1 MRRFRR
7 HPRPGSSASSPC
19 RQLALPDLARRIAND
34 GFDSALPPWQD
45 GRVATVLENPLDEL
59 IVAAGFA
66 TKKAFAE
73 AAGLADYEISRIGL
87 GPKHRRPTSLQIR
100 KIATALQKRP
110 SDIAALLLPEDDL
123 EHEVATSAIRERD
136 TFITDLSKV
145 RAELVALRTQLAE
158 ARSQVTSLGH
168 DLSRLQAEKERLLE
182 ELGQERDRAS
192 RLDGRHREL
201 QREKIALEHE
211 KQELRRQVGEARNQV
226 VATKAEMAHEWS
238 RVYGQLQNE
247 LGRERAAGVQRQI
260 LAGSFGM
267 LVGAI
272 VGGAASS
279 GGKKNPKNPS
289 RG

>member
-1 MRRFRR
+1 M
-7 HPRPGSSASSPC
+7 AS
-19 RQLALPDLARRIAND
+19 
-34 GFDSALPPWQD
+34 
-45 GRVATVLENPLDEL
+45 ENPLDEL

-87 GPKHRRPTSLQIR
+87 GPTQRRPTPQQLR
-100 KIATALQKRP
+100 KIAAALQKRP
-110 SDIAALLLPEDDL
+110 SDIAALLLPEGDL
-123 EHEVATSAIRERD
+123 EREVATSAIRERD
-136 TFITDLSKV
+136 EFISDLSKA

-158 ARSQVTSLGH
+158 AQSQVNGLGH
-168 DLSRLQAEKERLLE
+168 ELSRLQTEKERLRE
-182 ELGQERDRAS
+182 ELAQERDRIS
-192 RLDGRHREL
+192 GLQGRQREL
-201 QREKIALEHE
+201 RQEKIALERE
-211 KQELRRQVGEARNQV
+211 NQELHRQVGEARNQV
-226 VATKAEMAHEWS
+226 VATKAEMAREWS

-272 VGGAASS
+272 VGGAATS
-279 GGKKNPKNPS
+279 GGKKKSTKNPS